1 MTRDELVNALET
13 MNGCEKALKWVRN
26 APGDPAEIWQSSECA
41 GQLLRLAIYAGVD
54 RRSVSLALCDCVRIV
69 LPFANSD
76 TPRHTIEIIEKWS
89 RGAATAEQVL
99 AAAEAAEAA
108 AEAAVADAYVAA
120 ASADAAATV
129 ATVAAVAT
137 AAYEASAAA
146 AAVADAAADAAYAA
160 ATVAYEASAVYTVA
174 YVVVA
179 AVAVD
184 SAARNRAEMERRCA
198 DLIRARIPWATV
210 EAALIRARKEDRPR

>member
-1 MTRDELVNALET
+1 MTRDELIEALEK
-13 MNGCEKALKWVRN
+13 MNACKEVMKWVRN
-26 APGDPAEIWQSSECA
+26 TPGDPAEIWQSSECA

-89 RGAATAEQVL
+89 RGAATSAQVL
-99 AAAEAAEAA
+99 AAAEAAE
-108 AEAAVADAYVAA
+108 
-120 ASADAAATV
+120 
-129 ATVAAVAT
+129 AVAT

-184 SAARNRAEMERRCA
+184 SAACNRAEMERRCA
-198 DLIRARIPWATV
+198 DIIRARIPWATV
-210 EAALIRARKEDRPR
+210 EAALRTRVTP

>member
-1 MTRDELVNALET
+1 MTRDER
-13 MNGCEKALKWVRN
+13 EKVMKWVRN
-26 APGDPAEIWQSSECA
+26 APGDLAEIWQSSECA

-76 TPRHTIEIIEKWS
+76 TPRRTIEIIEKWS
-89 RGAATAEQVL
+89 RGAATSEQVL
-99 AAAEAAEAA
+99 AAADAAEAV
-108 AEAAVADAYVAA
+108 AEAAVNAA
-120 ASADAAATV
+120 A
-129 ATVAAVAT
+129 
-137 AAYEASAAA
+137 EAA

-160 ATVAYEASAVYTVA
+160 AGAAYEVSAVYTVA

-179 AVAVD
+179 AVT
-184 SAARNRAEMERRCA
+184 SAALNRAEMERRCA
-198 DLIRARIPWATV
+198 DTIRARIPWATV

>member
-13 MNGCEKALKWVRN
+13 MNGCEKAMKWVRN

-41 GQLLRLAIYAGVD
+41 GQLLRLAIHAGVD

-76 TPRHTIEIIEKWS
+76 TPRHTIEIIEEWT
-89 RGAATAEQVL
+89 RGAATSAQVL
-99 AAAEAAEAA
+99 AAAEAAE
-108 AEAAVADAYVAA
+108 
-120 ASADAAATV
+120 
-129 ATVAAVAT
+129 AVAT

-198 DLIRARIPWATV
+198 DLVRARISWEQV
-210 EAALIRARKEDRPR
+210 ESALRARVTP

>member
-1 MTRDELVNALET
+1 
-13 MNGCEKALKWVRN
+13 
-26 APGDPAEIWQSSECA
+26 
-41 GQLLRLAIYAGVD
+41 
-54 RRSVSLALCDCVRIV
+54 VRIV

-76 TPRHTIEIIEKWS
+76 TPRHTIEIIEEWT
-89 RGAATAEQVL
+89 RGAATSAQVL
-99 AAAEAAEAA
+99 AAAEAAE
-108 AEAAVADAYVAA
+108 
-120 ASADAAATV
+120 
-129 ATVAAVAT
+129 AVAT

-198 DLIRARIPWATV
+198 DLVRARISWEQV
-210 EAALIRARKEDRPR
+210 ESALRARVTP